1 MNFSESLRAL
11 TNKITTINT
20 IVEADELTKAHVE
33 HPEDLVFH
41 NGTAGANRGLQAI
54 VETVKSPA
62 AITIKWDGYPALI
75 FGKGLDGQFVVCD
88 KHMFNKKDGSGR
100 VTSPQAFAEYDK
112 ARGIVR
118 GDLVNIIAR
127 IWPGLQKA
135 YAGKGYY
142 WGDLLF
148 SQPLHEQDGLFKF
161 KANPNGIAYTIEA
174 NSEIGNLIK
183 NKVGG
188 IAVHQY
194 IPPEATNVQYAQ
206 LLNGTIGQLKNSG
219 NVAIVPAAMP
229 SVPKLKLNKADISKV
244 QQVINQNGPAADKW
258 LLQAP
263 AGTKTVFPLMC
274 TVYINKKIV
283 SGNLNNLV
291 GDFYEFF
298 KTRPMSEPIRAKLT
312 EHFQQNEAGIQG
324 AFAIWVALYTL
335 KMQIEPQLAKAAEQS
350 PVKGY
355 LADGTQSQEGFV
367 AHGVKIVNRMG
378 FSRQNLAGRN

>member
-1 MNFSESLRAL
+1 
-11 TNKITTINT
+11 
-20 IVEADELTKAHVE
+20 
-33 HPEDLVFH
+33 
-41 NGTAGANRGLQAI
+41 
-54 VETVKSPA
+54 
-62 AITIKWDGYPALI
+62 
-75 FGKGLDGQFVVCD
+75 
-88 KHMFNKKDGSGR
+88 MFNKKDGSGR
-100 VTSPQAFAEYDK
+100 VTSPQAFAAYDQ
-112 ARGIVR
+112 ARGIER

-135 YAGKGYY
+135 YSGKGFY

-148 SQPLHEQDGLFKF
+148 SQPLKEQNNLYKF
-161 KANPNGIAYTIEA
+161 KANPNGITYTIEA
-174 NSEIGNLIK
+174 DSEIGNLISG
-183 NKVGG
+183 KVGG

-194 IPPEATNVQYAQ
+194 IPPEANNVQYAQ
-206 LLNGTIGQLKNSG
+206 LLNGTIGQLKNRG

-229 SVPKLKLNKADISKV
+229 SVPKLKINKADIAKV
-244 QQVINQNGPAADKW
+244 QQEINKNGPAADQW
-258 LLQAP
+258 LLKAP
-263 AGTKTVFPLMC
+263 PGTKTAFPLMC

-335 KMQIEPQLAKAAEQS
+335 KMQVEPQLAKAAEES

-355 LADGTQSQEGFV
+355 LQDGTQSQEGFV

>member
-11 TNKITTINT
+11 ATKISSINT
-20 IVEADELTKAHVE
+20 LVETDELTKAHVE
-33 HPEDLVFH
+33 HPEDLVFQS
-41 NGTAGANRGLQAI
+41 GSAGANRGLQAL
-54 VETVKSPA
+54 VEAVKQPA

-75 FGKGLDGQFVVCD
+75 FGKGLDGKFVVCD

-100 VTSPQAFAEYDK
+100 VTSPEAFAAYDQ

-135 YAGKGYY
+135 YSGKGFY

-148 SQPLHEQDGLFKF
+148 SQPLKEEDGLYKF

-174 NSEIGNLIK
+174 DSEIGQLIK
-183 NKVGG
+183 GKVGG

-194 IPPEATNVQYAQ
+194 IPAEADNVQYAQ
-206 LLNGTIGQLKNSG
+206 LLNGTVGQLKNSG

-229 SVPKLKLNKADISKV
+229 SVPKLKLNKADIAKV
-244 QQVINQNGPAADKW
+244 QQVINKNGPAVDKW
-258 LLQAP
+258 LVAP
-263 AGTKTVFPLMC
+263 VGTKTVFPLMC

-298 KTRPMSEPIRAKLT
+298 KTRPMSDNIRAKLT
-312 EHFQQNEAGIQG
+312 EHFGQNEAGIQS
-324 AFAIWVALYTL
+324 AFTIWIALYTL
-335 KMQIEPQLAKAAEQS
+335 KMQIEPQLAKAAEES

>member
-1 MNFSESLRAL
+1 MEHSEYLRTLAD
-11 TNKITTINT
+11 KISAINT
-20 IVEADELTKAHVE
+20 LVETGELTKAHVE

-41 NGTAGANRGLQAI
+41 NGSTGASRGLQAI

-100 VTSPQAFAEYDK
+100 VTSPQAFAAYDQ

-148 SQPLHEQDGLFKF
+148 SQPLQEQGGLYKF

-174 NSEIGNLIK
+174 DSEIGQLIAG
-183 NKVGG
+183 KVGG

-194 IPPEATNVQYAQ
+194 IPPEASNVQYAQ
-206 LLNGTIGQLKNSG
+206 LLNGTIGQLKNRG

-312 EHFQQNEAGIQG
+312 EHFRQNEAGIQG
-324 AFAIWVALYTL
+324 AFSIWIALYTL

>member
-11 TNKITTINT
+11 TNKITAINT

-41 NGTAGANRGLQAI
+41 NGTVGANRGLQAI

-75 FGKGLDGQFVVCD
+75 FGNGLDGQFVVCD

-174 NSEIGNLIK
+174 NSEIGSLIK

-229 SVPKLKLNKADISKV
+229 SVPKLKLNKADIAKV